1 MRCPGRVAARGLTLL
16 ALALFCGGAGEIAK
30 AEDSRSGGASP
41 SRHSASLTPL
51 AALPEGVEASR
62 AADRLGDLAYH
73 RHLGRH
79 GFPPSYDFLQPLVAA
94 VPTAVRVEKNVL
106 AFPMRETRL
115 PFGAPTPPAGSA
127 PLPASLVSTPDSRW
141 VLAIVPYYFPPGR
154 TTRHRVAVY
163 SHDGVLGHSFDS
175 QPTHVLRG
183 YPDLLIAADRLVMS
197 TGYCE
202 ALRWSFRFYDLRVGT
217 IAEYACPDGQCG
229 DALFVALRAGGPYL
243 LALES
248 VEAAIGQR
256 AVFTHVFILRPDGK
270 PLAAGWFSHPL
281 DGGPAA
287 GAESCSAAD
296 LHTSRSSFA
305 IGKLTEVL
313 PLEGETAW
321 LLRFEDG
328 TGESL
333 WRLGSSPTDELAPRG
348 IPAISEEIPLQK

>member
-1 MRCPGRVAARGLTLL
+1 MRCPGWVVGLGRTLL
-16 ALALFCGGAGEIAK
+16 ALALLCGGAGGMAQ

-51 AALPEGVEASR
+51 AALPGGVEASR

-73 RHLGRH
+73 RHLGRR
-79 GFPPSYDFLQPLVAA
+79 GFPPAYDFLQPLIAA
-94 VPTAVRVEKNVL
+94 PPTTVRVEKNALV
-106 AFPMRETRL
+106 FPVRGTRA
-115 PFGAPTPPAGSA
+115 PFGAPTLPTGSA
-127 PLPASLVSTPDSRW
+127 PLPPSLVSTPDSRW
-141 VLAIVPYYFPPGR
+141 VLAIFPYYFPPGR
-154 TTRHRVAVY
+154 TTHHRVAVY
-163 SHDGVLGHSFDS
+163 SHDGVRGHIFDS

-183 YPDLLIAADRLVMS
+183 YPDLLVAIDRLVMS

-202 ALRWSFRFYDLRVGT
+202 ALRWSFRFYDLRAGT
-217 IAEYACPDGQCG
+217 IAEYACPDAQCG

-248 VEAAIGQR
+248 VEAAMQQS
-256 AVFTHVFILRPDGK
+256 AVFTRLFILRPDGK

-287 GAESCSAAD
+287 GGESCSAVD

-305 IGKLTEVL
+305 IGKLSDVL

-321 LLRFEDG
+321 LLRFEG
-328 TGESL
+328 GVGESL

-348 IPAISEEIPLQK
+348 IPTFSEGIPLPE